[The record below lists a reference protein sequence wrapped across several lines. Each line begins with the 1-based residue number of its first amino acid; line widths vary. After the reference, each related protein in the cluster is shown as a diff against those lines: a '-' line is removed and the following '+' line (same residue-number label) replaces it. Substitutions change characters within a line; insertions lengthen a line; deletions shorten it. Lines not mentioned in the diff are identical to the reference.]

1 MNWRHPIFIAM
12 STVATLY
19 GGAKFYRNVSIPR
32 TDADMQY
39 LYDNGSYVANDHAY
53 VSFTAIGLPADARVI
68 VAYAPPEAS
77 NETQV
82 VTVADM
88 SLSEWMASYG
98 CKLRYEWDTLQGDAA
113 WEYKWYLYTTWV
125 KPPSVHTNGVLNCY
139 GIAAVKDTVG
149 VLKGTLVIE
158 GRELTYPHGLLEGNL
173 KDAVPHVLDAEI
185 YEGEERLP
193 YELEDYFDISR

>member
-1 MNWRHPIFIAM
+1 MNWRHPIFIVM

-19 GGAKFYRNVSIPR
+19 GGAKLCYNINIPR
-32 TDADMQY
+32 TDADVSY
-39 LYDNGSYVANDHAY
+39 LFDNGSYVTNNHAY
-53 VSFTAIGLPADARVI
+53 ISFTAIGLPADARVL
-68 VAYAPPEAS
+68 VAYAPPGAS

-82 VTVADM
+82 VVVVDM
-88 SLSEWMASYG
+88 SLSEWVARYD
-98 CKLRYEWDTLQGDAA
+98 CKLRYEWDTSWGDAA
-113 WEYKWYLYTTWV
+113 WEYRWYLYTTWV

-139 GIAAVKDTVG
+139 GIAVKDTVG

-158 GRELTYPHGLLEGNL
+158 DRELTYPHGFLEGNF
-173 KDAVPHVLDAEI
+173 KDAVPYVLDAEI